1 MNVINKIFDEDIDDI
16 QSVLLSDNVW
26 YKVDSLD
33 VKGHFGQ
40 NPQYFSLMTKVDEKH
55 GELMLTR
62 KLRICGKTSD
72 IKLIDVGYIG
82 EINEST

>member
-40 NPQYFSLMTKVDEKH
+40 NPQYFSLMTKVDKKD
-55 GELMLTR
+55 GERMFTL
-62 KLRICGKTSD
+62 KSKICGKISD
-72 IKLIDVGYIG
+72 IKLIDVDYIG
-82 EINEST
+82 EILE